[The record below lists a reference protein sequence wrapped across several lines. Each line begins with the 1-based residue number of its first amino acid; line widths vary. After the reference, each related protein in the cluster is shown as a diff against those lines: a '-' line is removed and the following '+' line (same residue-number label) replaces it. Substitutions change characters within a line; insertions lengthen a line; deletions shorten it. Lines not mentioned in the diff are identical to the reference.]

1 MIIIFENYGKD
12 YLQKFFEDEGF
23 NVDIFEQDNQRCAEI
38 EKWTDGGVD
47 MIIILMPFT
56 KNEFIDYVN
65 DFDVDDLINIH
76 RQDENYK
83 RNFTMAQSR
92 KDFKKFHKDL
102 KKTVKKME
110 SKNFIINQ
118 KTWKYNI

>member
-1 MIIIFENYGKD
+1 MITLFNKFNIEYLRQFFEN
-12 YLQKFFEDEGF
+12 EGF
-23 NVDIFEQDNQRCAEI
+23 GVDLFEQDDHSCAEL

-47 MIIILMPFT
+47 MIITLMPFT

-65 DFDVDDLINIH
+65 DFDVDDLINTY

-83 RNFTMAQSR
+83 INFTMAQSR
-92 KDFKKFHKDL
+92 KDFKKFHNDL

-110 SKNFIINQ
+110 NKNFIMNQ
-118 KTWKYNI
+118 KASKYNI

>member
-1 MIIIFENYGKD
+1 MITVFENFKKN
-12 YLQKFFEDEGF
+12 YLQEFFENEEF
-23 NVDIFEQDNQRCAEI
+23 SVNIFEQDNHTCAEL

-47 MIIILMPFT
+47 MIITLMPFT
-56 KNEFIDYVN
+56 KNKFIDYVN
-65 DFDVDDLINIH
+65 DFDVDDLINTH

-102 KKTVKKME
+102 KKIVKKME
-110 SKNFIINQ
+110 SKNFIMNQ
-118 KTWKYNI
+118 KASKYNI

>member
-47 MIIILMPFT
+47 MIINLIPFT

-65 DFDVDDLINIH
+65 DFDVDDLINTY

-110 SKNFIINQ
+110 SKNFIMNQ
-118 KTWKYNI
+118 KASKYNI

>member
-1 MIIIFENYGKD
+1 MITLFEDFKMNYFLEFFEN
-12 YLQKFFEDEGF
+12 EGF
-23 NVDIFEQDNQRCAEI
+23 IVNIFEQDNHTCADL

-47 MIIILMPFT
+47 MIITLMPFT

-65 DFDVDDLINIH
+65 DFDVDDLINTY

-110 SKNFIINQ
+110 SKNFIMNQ
-118 KTWKYNI
+118 KASKYNI

>member
-1 MIIIFENYGKD
+1 MITVFENYGKD

-47 MIIILMPFT
+47 MIITLMPFT

-65 DFDVDDLINIH
+65 DFDVDDLINTH

-110 SKNFIINQ
+110 SKNFIMNQ
-118 KTWKYNI
+118 KASKYNI